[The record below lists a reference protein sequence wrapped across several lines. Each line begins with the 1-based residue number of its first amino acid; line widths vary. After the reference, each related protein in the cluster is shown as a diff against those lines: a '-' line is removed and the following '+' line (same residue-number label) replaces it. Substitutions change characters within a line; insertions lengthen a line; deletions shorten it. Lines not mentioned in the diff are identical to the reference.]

1 MRREAGRDLDAFDG
15 AMYLTVCIDDD
26 IERAEARIDRFLESY
41 YPGRGEMMKKN
52 QAWFAGPAAAVA
64 DRLARYA
71 DAGLTHFVIRFT
83 GDHERQLEALA
94 GIRVQAGW

>member
-1 MRREAGRDLDAFDG
+1 
-15 AMYLTVCIDDD
+15 
-26 IERAEARIDRFLESY
+26 
-41 YPGRGEMMKKN
+41 MMKKN

-64 DRLARYA
+64 EKLAGYA

-94 GIRVQAGW
+94 GIRGQVGW

>member
-1 MRREAGRDLDAFDG
+1 MRREAGRGLDAFDG

-26 IERAEARIDRFLESY
+26 IARAEARIGQFLESY
-41 YPGRGEMMKKN
+41 YPGRGEMMKKS
-52 QAWFAGPAAAVA
+52 QAWFAGPAPAVA
-64 DRLARYA
+64 EKLAGYA

-94 GIRVQAGW
+94 GIRAQVGW